1 MDRLLPIT
9 RWCRRSTTGIDNFD
23 HNNGCQHNIGR
34 PDNDGCQH
42 NLGCYHLRT
51 TIDIGAHRLDNDFFP
66 ASDIGTRID
75 DDVDDGHDRG

>member
-23 HNNGCQHNIGR
+23 HNNGCQHNIGN
-34 PDNDGCQH
+34 PH
-42 NLGCYHLRT
+42 NFGCYHLGT

-75 DDVDDGHDRG
+75 DDVDDHDRG

>member
-9 RWCRRSTTGIDNFD
+9 RWCRRSTTDIDNFD
-23 HNNGCQHNIGR
+23 HNNGCQHNIG
-34 PDNDGCQH
+34 
-42 NLGCYHLRT
+42 CYHLGT

-75 DDVDDGHDRG
+75 DDVDDHDRG